1 MTGRPKIYDEQ
12 EVLEKAQ
19 HVFWEKGYSATST
32 EEVLAAMGIGR
43 GSFYLAFE
51 GGKKEL
57 FEKAIKQ
64 FHRKSFE
71 QFEKIVRESSE
82 PIEMIRE
89 FFRNIARN
97 NAHTHKLGCFIGN
110 TIVEMSI
117 LDAYLEQEAVLI
129 LKELEQL
136 FCTTIK
142 KAQAN
147 GQLKTRIDPEIL
159 GRHLI
164 TLWNGLNI
172 TRRMYP
178 DNAKLKPLIDMQLE
192 ILQ

>member
-19 HVFWEKGYSATST
+19 QVFWEKGYSATST
-32 EEVLAAMGIGR
+32 DEVLAAMGIGR

-64 FHRKSFE
+64 YHRKSFE
-71 QFEKIVRESSE
+71 QFEKMVTESNE
-82 PIEMIRE
+82 PMEMIRE
-89 FFRNIARN
+89 FFRRIARSN
-97 NAHTHKLGCFIGN
+97 SHTHRLGCFIGN

-117 LDAYLEQEAVLI
+117 VDASLEQEAVSI
-129 LKELEQL
+129 LKELELL
-136 FCTTIK
+136 FITTIR

-147 GQLKTRIDPEIL
+147 GQLKTRVDAEIL
-159 GRHLI
+159 GRYLI

-178 DNAKLKPLIDMQLE
+178 DNAKLKPLIEMQLE

>member
-12 EVLEKAQ
+12 EVVTKARK
-19 HVFWEKGYSATST
+19 VFWEKGYTAAST

-64 FHRKSFE
+64 FHRDSFE
-71 QFEKIVRESSE
+71 KFEKNVRESKE
-82 PIEMIRE
+82 PLGPIRE
-89 FFRNIARN
+89 FFRSIAKDTV
-97 NAHTHKLGCFIGN
+97 HTHKMGCLIGN
-110 TIVEMSI
+110 TIVEMS
-117 LDAYLEQEAVLI
+117 LMDTYLEQEAILI
-129 LKELEQL
+129 LKEVEEL
-136 FCTTIK
+136 FATTIRK
-142 KAQAN
+142 TQAS
-147 GQLKTRIDPEIL
+147 GQLKNKTNPEML
-159 GRHLI
+159 ARHLI

-178 DNAKLKPLIDMQLE
+178 DNAILQPLIEMQLE
-192 ILQ
+192 ILE